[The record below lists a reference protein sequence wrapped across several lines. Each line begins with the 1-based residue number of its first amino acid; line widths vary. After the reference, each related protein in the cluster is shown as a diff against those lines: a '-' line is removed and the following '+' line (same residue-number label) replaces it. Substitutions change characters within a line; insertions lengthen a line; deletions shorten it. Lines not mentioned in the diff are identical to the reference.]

1 MSEFNLSEKRKEVEN
16 LLEHTKLIMGE
27 RLLIM
32 NYIEKQDKEFTGQ
45 IADKS
50 FFNEGKI
57 IVDIED
63 IKKLAGEKLI

>member
-32 NYIEKQDKEFTGQ
+32 NYIEKQDKEFIGQ